1 MLNVLIADDNIYY
14 VKNLVNFV
22 ISRNSNIKITGIA
35 STGLEVLK
43 AIQENPNRID
53 LILLDLKMPEL
64 NGIKTLD
71 KLYDMN
77 LTYYPNIIVISGE
90 SSLIKKIINHPLVTD
105 FVNKSDDMI
114 NVYNK
119 LRNYEKQL
127 NFSNSKEELS
137 KKISSELLYIGY
149 NPSHIGTQYIK
160 ECILEIYENG
170 VSEYSQNLEN
180 YVYKKIAFLH
190 GKSFQNIKSNIIK
203 ATNFM
208 YAESDMDIIKNY
220 FHFNDNKRKP
230 TPKIVISTILNK
242 L

>member
-1 MLNVLIADDNIYY
+1 MLNILIADDNIYY

-22 ISRNSNIKITGIA
+22 IGKNSNIKIASIA

-43 AIQENPNRID
+43 VIQENPNKID

-71 KLYDMN
+71 KLYNMN
-77 LTYYPNIIVISGE
+77 LSHYPNILVISGE
-90 SSLIKKIINHPLVTD
+90 NHLIKKIINHPLVTD
-105 FVNKSDDMI
+105 FINKSDDMI
-114 NVYNK
+114 NIYNK
-119 LRNYEKQL
+119 LQEYDKQL
-127 NFSNSKEELS
+127 KFSNTKEDLS

-160 ECILEIYENG
+160 ECILEIYEKNI
-170 VSEYSQNLEN
+170 SEYTQNLEN
-180 YVYKKIAFLH
+180 YVYKKIAFSH

-208 YAESDMDIIKNY
+208 YAESDMDILKSY

>member
-90 SSLIKKIINHPLVTD
+90 SSLIKKIINQT
-105 FVNKSDDMI
+105 
-114 NVYNK
+114 
-119 LRNYEKQL
+119 
-127 NFSNSKEELS
+127 
-137 KKISSELLYIGY
+137 KK
-149 NPSHIGTQYIK
+149 
-160 ECILEIYENG
+160 
-170 VSEYSQNLEN
+170 
-180 YVYKKIAFLH
+180 
-190 GKSFQNIKSNIIK
+190 
-203 ATNFM
+203 
-208 YAESDMDIIKNY
+208 
-220 FHFNDNKRKP
+220 
-230 TPKIVISTILNK
+230 
-242 L
+242 